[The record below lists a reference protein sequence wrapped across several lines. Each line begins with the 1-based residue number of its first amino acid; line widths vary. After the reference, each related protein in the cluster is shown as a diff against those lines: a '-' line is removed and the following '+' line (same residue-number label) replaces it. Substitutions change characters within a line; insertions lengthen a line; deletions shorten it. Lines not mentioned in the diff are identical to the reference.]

1 MNLLESFLTALD
13 SLRANKLRS
22 TLTMLGVIIGVGAV
36 IALLSVGSG
45 VNRLITDEIQAIG
58 TNLINVTTDNQAT
71 GGTPALSVADLRAL
85 QDPLNAPAVSQVA
98 ASVQG
103 TQEVLYGGRTYRST
117 VAGVSEGYLA
127 LNNFTPAFG
136 DMLTQQD
143 VDTQARVAVLGW
155 DAAQRLFEDEY
166 PVGRNVRISGVSY
179 EVVGVLAE
187 KGGFAGGDSTVYIPL
202 STAHSRLY
210 ATRALDGERAVS
222 AILAQAVDENSV
234 DAAVAQI
241 TLVLREQHGIV
252 YAEDDDFQIISQT
265 ELLETFGVITASFT
279 VFLGAI
285 AGISL
290 LVGGIGI
297 MNIMLVSVT
306 ERTREIGIRKAV
318 GALRRDILVQFLI
331 ESLVLSLL
339 GGLLGIGLGALM
351 SMIIDRIQNDFS
363 PVIEPGTILLAT
375 GFAAAVGLI
384 FGIYPAWRAARLR
397 PIEALRYE

>member
-1 MNLLESFLTALD
+1 TALD

-22 TLTMLGVIIGVGAV
+22 ALTMLGVIIGVGAV

-58 TNLINVTTDNQAT
+58 TNLINVATDNQAT
-71 GGTPALSVADLRAL
+71 GGTPSLSVADLRAL
-85 QDPLNAPAVSQVA
+85 QDPLNAPAVRQVA

-117 VAGVSEGYLA
+117 VSGVTAGYLA

-136 DMLTQQD
+136 DVLTQQD

-166 PVGRNVRISGVSY
+166 PVGRNVRINGVSY

-202 STAHSRLY
+202 TTAHSRLY
-210 ATRALDGERAVS
+210 STRALDGERAVS
-222 AILAQAVDENSV
+222 AILAQANDENAV

-241 TLVLREQHGIV
+241 TTVLREQHGIV

-265 ELLETFGVITASFT
+265 ELLETFGVITSSFT
-279 VFLGAI
+279 IFLGAI

-318 GALRRDILVQFLI
+318 GALRRDILIQFLI

-339 GGLLGIGLGALM
+339 GGVLGIGLGAFM
-351 SMIIDRIQNDFS
+351 AMIIDRIQDDFS